1 MEAVIT
7 EVPIKK
13 ITIDGNVIYLE
24 NITSLGEGKGKVT
37 ITTPNGNAYSYYWG
51 AMGSDLETFIQDIN
65 SEYFANNLI
74 PHNQKFEMD
83 VKGTF
88 KNLRKYIR
96 EEIGLKWYQEMDF
109 QKDLREVLN
118 NFQQECEDNPNSN
131 YFVTLFDSSFTHRL
145 DTNLLKDKWIEKDFE
160 CFDEVWYFIYEKP
173 TMEYMRL
180 KMLHTK
186 LVHFL
191 KKNK

>member
-1 MEAVIT
+1 MDAVIT

-13 ITIDGNVIYLE
+13 IKIDGNDIYLE
-24 NITSLGEGKGKVT
+24 NFETGKGKIT
-37 ITTPNGNAYSYYWG
+37 ITTPNGLSYSYFWG
-51 AMGSDLETFIQDIN
+51 AMGSDLETFIQDID
-65 SEYFANNLI
+65 SDYFAKNLI
-74 PHNQKFEMD
+74 PHNQKLEMD

-96 EEIGLKWYQEMDF
+96 EEIGLKWYQEMEF

-118 NFQQECEDNPNSN
+118 DFQQECEENPNAN
-131 YFVTLFDSSFTHRL
+131 YFVLFFDSSITQRL
-145 DTNLLKDKWIEKDFE
+145 DKSLIDDRWIKKDFE
-160 CFDEVWYFIYEKP
+160 SFDEVWYFIIEKP

-186 LVHFL
+186 LVKHL
-191 KKNK
+191 KKQK

>member
-13 ITIDGNVIYLE
+13 ITIEGNIIYLE
-24 NITSLGEGKGKVT
+24 NIESLGKGKGKIT

-51 AMGSDLETFIQDIN
+51 AMGSDLETFIQGIN
-65 SEYFANNLI
+65 SDYFANKLI

-109 QKDLREVLN
+109 QKQMREVIN
-118 NFQQECEDNPNSN
+118 TFQEECEENSSGN
-131 YFVTLFDSSFTHRL
+131 YFVTFFDSSITQRL
-145 DTNLLKDKWIEKDFE
+145 DTTLIKDRWMRKDFE
-160 CFDEVWYFIYEKP
+160 SFDEVWYFISEKP

-180 KMLHTK
+180 KMLHIK
-186 LVHFL
+186 LVKHL
-191 KKNK
+191 KK